1 MIPFTLPKDF
11 DITSYK
17 EGEPFDVTATIVIKD
32 GEPMLKAVN
41 DMEVAM
47 METEKEK
54 EDEDE
59 YAMDEEGLKSAA
71 GGGMM

>member
-17 EGEPFDVTATIVIKD
+17 DGEPFDVTATIVIKD

-47 METEKEK
+47 METE
-54 EDEDE
+54 EDDE
-59 YAMDEEGLKSAA
+59 EEYEMDEEGLKSAA

>member
-17 EGEPFDVTATIVIKD
+17 DGEPFDVTATIVIKD
-32 GEPMLKAVN
+32 GEPMLQAVN
-41 DMEVAM
+41 DMEVAA
-47 METEKEK
+47 METE
-54 EDEDE
+54 EDDE
-59 YAMDEEGLKSAA
+59 EEYEMDEESLKSAV

>member
-17 EGEPFDVTATIVIKD
+17 DGEPFDVTATIVIKD

-47 METEKEK
+47 METEE
-54 EDEDE
+54 EDEEE
-59 YAMDEEGLKSAA
+59 YEMDEEGLKSAA